1 MESTVID
8 AYIGAQREDVQ
19 PMLHTLRGIIK
30 AAAPNASEKI
40 SWGMP
45 TFWQKK
51 NIIHFAAFQR
61 HVGLYPG
68 SEAIAAF
75 AERLTPYKTSKGAIQ
90 LPCGQPIDEKLVRD
104 IVLWQIEHIAGAA
117 K

>member
-1 MESTVID
+1 MDPTVID
-8 AYIGAQREDVQ
+8 AYIAMQRKEVQ
-19 PMLHTLRGIIK
+19 PMLYTLRGIIR
-30 AAAPNASEKI
+30 AAAPDAQEKI

-51 NIIHFAAFQR
+51 NIIHFATFQR

-68 SEAIAAF
+68 SEAIVAF
-75 AERLTPYKTSKGAIQ
+75 AERLAPYKTSKGAIQ

-104 IVLWQIEHIAGAA
+104 IVLWQIEHIAGTG